1 MSNYFGDGVWPVMLT
16 SFKKDGSI
24 DYHAI
29 EALVEWYI
37 QKGVTGL
44 FAVCQSSE
52 MFYLSLEERVNLT
65 AFIKEKANGRV
76 PVISSGH
83 VSYSIE
89 DQIKELK
96 AIAAAGADAVV
107 LLTNRLAKEDEDDDV
122 FLERLEII
130 MNELPEDLP
139 LGFYEC
145 PYPYK
150 RILSEKVI
158 QFCVESERFY
168 FLKDTCC
175 DLEMIRRKLEITKG
189 SKMKLYNAN
198 TATLLDSLKSGASG
212 YSGVMANFH
221 PELYVW
227 LHQNWEKEPEK
238 AEFLQGILT
247 MSSFIELKNYPLSA
261 KVYLKENGLPIE
273 SITRKNTT
281 DSMTA
286 TELSELW
293 QLKTISD
300 GLEKKLDAYILW

>member
-1 MSNYFGDGVWPVMLT
+1 MKLRFNEGVWPVMLT
-16 SFKKDGSI
+16 PFKEDGSI
-24 DYHAI
+24 DYPAV

-37 QKGVTGL
+37 QKGVAGL

-52 MFYLSLEERVNLT
+52 MFFLSLEERVNLT
-65 AFIKEKANGRV
+65 AFIKDKAAGRI

-83 VSYSIE
+83 VSYAFE
-89 DQIKELK
+89 DQITELK
-96 AIAAAGADAVV
+96 AIADAGADAVV
-107 LLTNRLAKEDEDDDV
+107 LLTNRLAKADESDDV
-122 FLERLEII
+122 FLKRLE
-130 MNELPEDLP
+130 MLLDELPEDLP

-158 QFCVESERFY
+158 RFCVESERFY

-175 DLEMIRRKLEITKG
+175 DLDMIRRKLEITKG

-198 TATLLDSLKSGASG
+198 TATLLDSLKAGAAG

-227 LHQNWEKEPEK
+227 LQKNWEKESKK
-238 AEFLQGILT
+238 AEFLQGMLT

-261 KVYLKENGLPIE
+261 KAYLKNAGLPME
-273 SITRKNTT
+273 CVTRKNTA
-281 DSMTA
+281 DSITV
-286 TELSELW
+286 TEISELR
-293 QLKTISD
+293 QLKVISD
-300 GLEKKLDAYILW
+300 GLEKILDA